1 MVSHISLT
9 SLKTLFFQS
18 LTSQTPTGKEFYK
31 ETETPKP
38 ETLTSCRSPM
48 MLRYSALN
56 FEQTVNK
63 SSEHILSEEERYE
76 GTDSPKIST
85 TSPGTEAKESWG
97 HAIDRGARALFPLS
111 YLIFSVMY
119 FGVMFTSDEGSKWHL
134 HSSDFQVT
142 RIGKHWKTTYQGNL

>member
-1 MVSHISLT
+1 
-9 SLKTLFFQS
+9 
-18 LTSQTPTGKEFYK
+18 
-31 ETETPKP
+31 
-38 ETLTSCRSPM
+38 

-85 TSPGTEAKESWG
+85 TSAGTEAKESWG

-134 HSSDFQVT
+134 HSFDFPVT
-142 RIGKHWKTTYQGNL
+142 RIGKQWKTT